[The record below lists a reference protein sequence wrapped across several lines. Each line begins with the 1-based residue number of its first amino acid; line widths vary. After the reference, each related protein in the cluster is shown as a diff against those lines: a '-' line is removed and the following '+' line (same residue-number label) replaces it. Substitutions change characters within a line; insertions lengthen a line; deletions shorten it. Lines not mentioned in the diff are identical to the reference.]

1 MWGETMAFTRKRTA
15 LRTGL
20 VAAALTAA
28 AVGAPAAAQA
38 APPVPATANTLVA
51 PAKAQGFE
59 PGTSHGAGEV
69 ARSKNAVLKLQ
80 TDGNLV
86 LEHVSGGVLWATGTY
101 GHPGATV
108 AFQQDG
114 NLVVYSADGKAL
126 WAAGSYG
133 NPGAR
138 LELQSD
144 GNLVVYRQDGSAAWN
159 TGTWMVDTTVNAT
172 WQIGSGNWTWSANAI
187 LAMEQTG
194 KLSIRDRNTHEERWS
209 TNTWAPGAYARMQS
223 DGNFVVYKKDGG
235 EGKGGALWSTGTWN
249 NPGARLV
256 FQLDG
261 NLVLL
266 ARNSDAVLWQ
276 SGTAD

>member
-1 MWGETMAFTRKRTA
+1 MAVIRTRTA

-20 VAAALTAA
+20 CAAALAAGLAAPTAA
-28 AVGAPAAAQA
+28 QAVQAAPKAPAAAPAVERA
-38 APPVPATANTLVA
+38 ASYN
-51 PAKAQGFE
+51 
-59 PGTSHGAGEV
+59 AGEV

-80 TDGNLV
+80 ADGNLV

-101 GHPGATV
+101 GNPGATV

-114 NLVVYSADGKAL
+114 NLVVYSAAGKAL

-138 LELQSD
+138 LDLQSD
-144 GNLVVYRQDGSAAWN
+144 GNLVVYRQDGSAAWS
-159 TGTWMVDTTVNAT
+159 TATWMVDTAVNAT
-172 WQIGSGNWTWSANAI
+172 WQIGSGNWTWSPDAI

-194 KLSIRDRNTHEERWS
+194 KLSIRDRNTLQERWS
-209 TNTWAPGAYARMQS
+209 TNTWGPGAYARMQS

-249 NPGARLV
+249 NPGAHLV
-256 FQLDG
+256 FQPDG

-266 ARNSDAVLWQ
+266 TKGSGTVLWQ
-276 SGTAD
+276 SGTAR